1 MRAAWGAYRFTN
13 PSRVANSP
21 LVSWDLMGSQHF
33 AFESGAVI
41 VVTFCLKSEGTP
53 CQRSNGGRPGGT
65 LTPAGTPPPSGAWR
79 SSLGRQTFSIEFSLP
94 LKVRHLQP
102 QPRLRSCLE
111 VSRRSNRPA
120 HVQSPHILRPH
131 SPGALAFLPCGP
143 GTAVHPGLPGHRA
156 HGSVVSPF

>member
-53 CQRSNGGRPGGT
+53 ANDRM
-65 LTPAGTPPPSGAWR
+65 
-79 SSLGRQTFSIEFSLP
+79 
-94 LKVRHLQP
+94 
-102 QPRLRSCLE
+102 E
-111 VSRRSNRPA
+111 VG
-120 HVQSPHILRPH
+120 QE
-131 SPGALAFLPCGP
+131 GP
-143 GTAVHPGLPGHRA
+143 
-156 HGSVVSPF
+156 